1 MTLAEKLEKV
11 VSASDRVEHKVKIEL
26 VTAISQLQPIG
37 DQRLGHAKHRVR
49 CQIRVVFAK
58 DMGDLF
64 EPGTGV
70 LARRSSTDSVMWFAF
85 RFFMARRFP

>member
-1 MTLAEKLEKV
+1 M

-26 VTAISQLQPIG
+26 VSAIGQLPPIG
-37 DQRLGHAKHRVR
+37 DQRFAHAKHRVR
-49 CQIRVVFAK
+49 CQIRVAFAK

-64 EPGTGV
+64 EPGSGA

-85 RFFMARRFP
+85 RFSMARRFP